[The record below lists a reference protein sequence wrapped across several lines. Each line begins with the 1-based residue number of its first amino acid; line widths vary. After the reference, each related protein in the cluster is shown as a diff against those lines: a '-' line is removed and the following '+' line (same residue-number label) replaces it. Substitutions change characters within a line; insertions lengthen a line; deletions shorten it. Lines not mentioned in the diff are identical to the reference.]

1 MRLIDADK
9 MILHLNDYALQEAP
23 GDNEST
29 GERRLSMIAYNVI
42 QNCIKSIEQQPT
54 AFDSDKVVEQLEKR
68 STLSR
73 PVGWTKSYEN
83 VILDDAVEIVKG
95 GGAE

>member
-9 MILHLNDYALQEAP
+9 LIMALNDYALQEAP

-29 GERRLSMIAYNVI
+29 GERRLSMIAYNAV
-42 QNCIKSIEQQPT
+42 QNCMKSIEQQPT
-54 AFDSDKVVEQLEKR
+54 AFDSDIVIQQLEDR

-73 PVGWTKSYEN
+73 PVGWTKSYEI
-83 VILDDAVEIVKG
+83 VTLDDAVEIVKG
-95 GGAE
+95 GGVS